1 MTLKTAVQ
9 HWTDENLSAH
19 AELPDNKQLN
29 QNGHKL
35 SFCNCYFYD
44 SIKQCVVTLAG
55 NRDQGENGGG
65 GLANK
70 VFS

>member
-1 MTLKTAVQ
+1 MAINSLFVNVIFTT
-9 HWTDENLSAH
+9 
-19 AELPDNKQLN
+19 
-29 QNGHKL
+29 
-35 SFCNCYFYD
+35 
-44 SIKQCVVTLAG
+44 QCVVTLAG